1 MNIWWILSIC
11 LSRYCF
17 SIILLKVCS
26 FDIHVC
32 CFSDICLFT
41 TNVKLF
47 VGLSLSVIIQIN
59 LSEYLSH
66 EKQKPHAKTSEQKT
80 LIWDQ
85 VIFQIFGGMSTRG
98 SSFDFLQT
106 QKTPSVLLQQC
117 SSCSIFFFD
126 KLEGWK
132 GVFQQDPRKKYF
144 GSTRG
149 GSLWTAPTLCVFVY
163 RGAMNISLHLSTS
176 YTWNSQYEWFHK

>member
-59 LSEYLSH
+59 LSEYLTH
-66 EKQKPHAKTSEQKT
+66 EKQKPHAKTSEQKHKYEIK
-80 LIWDQ
+80 L
-85 VIFQIFGGMSTRG
+85 FSRFFGGWVPEEHLLTFYRHRKR
-98 SSFDFLQT
+98 LQFFCNSAVHA
-106 QKTPSVLLQQC
+106 Q
-117 SSCSIFFFD
+117 FFFD

-132 GVFQQDPRKKYF
+132 GVFQQDPQKKYF